1 MTDEEKLKIIGERY
15 EEVMSFRRELT
26 KETDRGCA
34 LMAGSFLEFE
44 LQKLIASKLVGTSKV
59 INELFDFNGPLGT
72 FSSRIKMSY
81 SLGLISKETKMDLDI
96 IRKIRNE
103 FGHKYESITFESPSI
118 KSLINNLKQH
128 AYVADSIRT
137 RALFT
142 SSVLGTLGQINGA
155 DHLIPK
161 FKEFMH
167 NPVPE
172 NYKQKIHEL
181 VKSITDELTSKK

>member
-15 EEVMSFRRELT
+15 EEVMSFRQELT

-81 SLGLISKETKMDLDI
+81 SLGL
-96 IRKIRNE
+96 
-103 FGHKYESITFESPSI
+103 
-118 KSLINNLKQH
+118 
-128 AYVADSIRT
+128 
-137 RALFT
+137 
-142 SSVLGTLGQINGA
+142 
-155 DHLIPK
+155 
-161 FKEFMH
+161 
-167 NPVPE
+167 
-172 NYKQKIHEL
+172 
-181 VKSITDELTSKK
+181 